1 MSASKKAAT
10 DRRPPV
16 GAPAFRISP
25 RDLWQMFRERWLL
38 GLVIGAAAAAAFVFL
53 QPAKPPVYYTEVSLL
68 FESRKDRVLNIQEV
82 VETGVHNSNELNIH
96 TQQLASQTFFDYVL
110 TSFNR
115 EETERIQKPY
125 RDPEHP
131 EKPVPSLAEIIRPNL
146 NIYARRD
153 TTIVV
158 IGVTNRNPENAA
170 LIANRIARRYID
182 YNLDRANSG
191 TNSAIIFL
199 RNQAEETRAQV
210 EAVESSLQD
219 YRAKHNIASL
229 GENQNVVLQKV
240 GTVGTALVQAQ
251 MEQVEMRSVLDKIEE
266 YRRTKRDLLEIP
278 QIASYGQVSELR
290 ARLADLKAQ
299 RLVLSERYLRKH
311 PKMQGNELEMNE
323 TARLLDQAVT
333 MAIANLETRNMIA
346 AQHEVRLRAELA
358 EAERMAHELDKTSVD
373 YKFLE
378 QDAATKRA
386 TYTRIVDRLNEAS
399 VASQM
404 ENTNIKIFDPA
415 YVPGAPT
422 GDGFTNMVAKASVI
436 GVGLFIFVPLGL
448 GFMDTRIKT
457 VSHVEDSLGEVLLGA
472 VKTIDGMGEIE
483 RAHVYRLHKDD
494 GLTESYRG
502 IYSSMDIHSSEGF
515 PKAIISTSSMPGDGK
530 SLTASNLAAV
540 FAAHGRR
547 TLLVDCDLR
556 RPVLHRYFGVE
567 VSNGWI
573 QALGSSAPG
582 APAPVAPPAIAFTEN
597 FDLLPSGGVSKNPT
611 ETLERFITTGMLKR
625 LLEKYDVVILD
636 TPPVAVFPDALM
648 LSRYCKEMIFV
659 CKYGAVRVNNVR
671 KTLARVHETGIKVV
685 GLIINHMPESR
696 FAASGYQGYGAYGQE
711 YYKAYAKTDTS
722 S

>member
-1 MSASKKAAT
+1 MPAPKKAAA
-10 DRRPPV
+10 DSRSSP
-16 GAPAFRISP
+16 GAPAFRITP

-38 GLVIGAAAAAAFVFL
+38 GLVIGAAAAAAFVVL
-53 QPAKPPVYYTEVSLL
+53 QPAKPLVYYSEVSLL
-68 FESRKDRVLNIQEV
+68 FESRKDRVLNIPEV
-82 VETGVHNSNELNIH
+82 VETGVHNSSELNMH
-96 TQQLASQTFFDYVL
+96 TEQLRSQTFFDYVL

-125 RDPEHP
+125 RDLEHP

-146 NIYARRD
+146 NIFARRD

-170 LIANRIARRYID
+170 LIANRIALRYIQ
-182 YNLDRANSG
+182 YNLDRSNSG

-219 YRAKHNIASL
+219 YRSKHNIASL

-251 MEQVEMRSVLDKIEE
+251 MEQIEMRSVLDKIEE
-266 YRRTKRDLLEIP
+266 YRRNKRDLLEIP
-278 QIASYGQVSELR
+278 QIASYGQVSALR
-290 ARLADLKAQ
+290 ARLADLQAQ
-299 RLVLSERYLRKH
+299 RLILAERYLRRH
-311 PKMQGNELEMNE
+311 PKMASNELETNE
-323 TARLLDQAVT
+323 TIRLLDEAVN
-333 MAIANLETRNMIA
+333 MAIANLDTRFRIA
-346 AQHEVRLRAELA
+346 AQHEVRLKAELA
-358 EAERMAHELDKTSVD
+358 QADKMAHELDKTSVD

-404 ENTNIKIFDPA
+404 ENTNIKVFDPA
-415 YVPGAPT
+415 YVPGSPA
-422 GDGFTNMVAKASVI
+422 GDGFQSMVAKTTVI
-436 GVGLFIFVPLGL
+436 GLGLFVFVPLGF
-448 GFMDTRIKT
+448 GFLDKRIKT
-457 VSHVEDSLGEVLLGA
+457 VSHVEDQLGEVLLGA

-502 IYSSMDIHSSEGF
+502 IYSAMDIHSTEAF

-540 FAAHGRR
+540 FAAHGHR

-556 RPVLHRYFGVE
+556 RPALHRYFGVE
-567 VSNGWI
+567 INNGWI
-573 QALGSSAPG
+573 QALGSTAPG
-582 APAPVAPPAIAFTEN
+582 AAPSSPPPTIAFTEN

-611 ETLERFITTGMLKR
+611 ETLERFISSGMLKR

-659 CKYGAVRVNNVR
+659 CKYGAVRLNNVR
-671 KTLARVHETGIKVV
+671 KTLTRVHETGIKVV

-711 YYKAYAKTDTS
+711 YYKAYAKTES
-722 S
+722 NQ

>member
-1 MSASKKAAT
+1 MSASKKAAA
-10 DRRPPV
+10 DRRPPA

-436 GVGLFIFVPLGL
+436 GFGLFVFVPLGL

-582 APAPVAPPAIAFTEN
+582 AAAVTPPAIAFTEN

-611 ETLERFITTGMLKR
+611 ETLERFVTTGMLKR

-711 YYKAYAKTDTS
+711 YYKAYAKTGTS

>member
-1 MSASKKAAT
+1 
-10 DRRPPV
+10 
-16 GAPAFRISP
+16 
-25 RDLWQMFRERWLL
+25 MFRERWLL
-38 GLVIGAAAAAAFVFL
+38 GLVLGAGAAAAFVFF
-53 QPAKPPVYYTEVSLL
+53 QPAAPSVYYSEVSLL
-68 FESRKDRVLNIQEV
+68 FESRKDRVLNIQDV
-82 VETGVHNSNELNIH
+82 VDTGVHSASELSVH
-96 TQQLASQTFFDYVL
+96 MEQLRSQTFFDYML

-131 EKPVPSLAEIIRPNL
+131 EKPVPSLAEIIRPSL
-146 NIYARRD
+146 NIFARRD

-182 YNLDRANSG
+182 YNLDRANTG

-199 RNQAEETRAQV
+199 RNQAEETRSQV
-210 EAVESSLQD
+210 EAVEASLQD
-219 YRAKHNIASL
+219 YRAKHNVAAL

-266 YRRTKRDLLEIP
+266 YRRDKRDLLEIP
-278 QIASYGQVSELR
+278 QIATFGQVGGLR
-290 ARLADLKAQ
+290 SRLADLNAQ
-299 RLVLSERYLRKH
+299 RLVLAERYLRRH
-311 PKMQGNELEMNE
+311 PKMAGNEHEITE
-323 TARLLDQAVT
+323 TTRLLDEAVN
-333 MAIANLETRNMIA
+333 MAIANLETRFRIA
-346 AQHEVRLRAELA
+346 AQHEVRLRAELEQA
-358 EAERMAHELDKTSVD
+358 EKMAHELDKTSVD

-386 TYTRIVDRLNEAS
+386 TYSRIVDRLNEAS

-415 YVPGAPT
+415 YVPGAPA
-422 GDGFTNMVAKASVI
+422 GDAFQKMVAKASII
-436 GVGLFIFVPLGL
+436 GLGLFVFVPLGL

-494 GLTESYRG
+494 ALTESYRG
-502 IYSSMDIHSSEGF
+502 IYSAMDIHSSENF

-567 VSNGWI
+567 VNNGWI
-573 QALGSSAPG
+573 QALGSNVPG
-582 APAPVAPPAIAFTEN
+582 AAAPLPPPTIAFTEN

-611 ETLERFITTGMLKR
+611 ETLERFINSGMLKR
-625 LLEKYDVVILD
+625 LLEKYDLVILD
-636 TPPVAVFPDALM
+636 TPPIAVFPDALM
-648 LSRYCKEMIFV
+648 LARYCKEMIFV
-659 CKYGAVRVNNVR
+659 CKYGAVRLNHIR
-671 KTLARVHETGIKVV
+671 KTLARVHETGTKIV

-711 YYKAYAKTDTS
+711 YYKAYAKTES
-722 S
+722 A